1 MIKTFVYLLL
11 SIFAITLVR
20 VFIGILMKGLASYMG
35 GGMGSAAG
43 GPGTERGRTGASS
56 TGASS
61 KGGVLR
67 KDSYSGIYITE
78 ESAVSRVIDGE
89 THYFASEENL
99 RSYLDRRSTQSS
111 RS

>member
-20 VFIGILMKGLASYMG
+20 VFIGIVMKGLASYMG

-43 GPGTERGRTGASS
+43 GAGTGRGR

-99 RSYLDRRSTQSS
+99 RSYLDRRSAQSS